1 MWITPHRAPPSS
13 LPLLQFP
20 RSDFTSALAREQPTA
35 VQALPSRKA
44 LSLKNSLRATTV
56 VGLTSALA
64 TVALV
69 AAPAQAADAPITMN
83 RMQMEQAVLR
93 AQPAPVGN
101 VWEQNFYLDNKS
113 SASDPAMLIPYLCPA
128 QNGKPITLP
137 KADSY
142 GSVGYS
148 DKNNNTAR
156 ITIWQYKTAAQAK
169 AAADTFT
176 SISCPDTP
184 KVDTEAGMIQTTGGG
199 GDFGTTKV
207 DGQYAYLKGYELT
220 MEGLETVVLSGVRP
234 VGNTIV
240 RVETELI
247 GKQISQKTYTQAA
260 TMVSKWVDR
269 ASRAVMK
276 YSGMDPHAA

>member
-20 RSDFTSALAREQPTA
+20 RSDFTSALAREQSTA

-64 TVALV
+64 TVAL

-101 VWEQNFYLDNKS
+101 VWEQNIYFDNRL
-113 SASDPAMLIPYLCPA
+113 AAQTPMALNPYLCPA
-128 QNGKPITLP
+128 QDGKPITLP
-137 KADSY
+137 KADAF

-148 DKNNNTAR
+148 DKNDNTAK

-169 AAADTFT
+169 AAADAFT

-247 GKQISQKTYTQAA
+247 AKKISQKSYTQAA